1 MSINVS
7 VAKSPKRKEVNEVY
21 DPSIDR
27 LVNHAFN
34 VSQRLRRSQ
43 SKRDQ
48 EDAKRLADAVLA
60 VLASQTPNAEA

>member
-1 MSINVS
+1 MNIAIWWRLLPNG
-7 VAKSPKRKEVNEVY
+7 EEMH

-34 VSQRLRRSQ
+34 VSQRLERSQ
-43 SKRDQ
+43 SKRDR

-60 VLASQTPNAEA
+60 VLAVQTAKAEA